1 MEWMRNIRVESV
13 RKLNPTPP
21 RALDESATV
30 ADAVEVLRAE
40 QVGCLLVTRRGEL
53 TGIFTERDLLTR
65 VLATAKPLT
74 TKLANAMTRGPV
86 AVAENDPIRTAVV
99 RMQSGGY
106 RHLPVVDESNR
117 PVGVL
122 SAKRI
127 VRYLVEHFPATVYN
141 QPPDPQAYPS
151 TREGA

>member
-40 QVGCLLVTRRGEL
+40 RVGCLLVTRKGEL

-106 RHLPVVDESNR
+106 RHLPVVDECNR